1 MQVSERKRR
10 GNPALRAMAA
20 KPPDISEYL
29 RSQGFGPRE
38 LATLEVADSAT
49 IAGQLAFELN
59 LPSSIAAKKQS
70 GMLIRTGGTLAS
82 DLAWTQLSG
91 SSSSPARPWLEASV
105 VKVQI
110 EERPPPGEKV
120 RRLLENGEENAA
132 RELRLQVLWTRQLAE
147 ELVAIGAPT
156 IDGCLD
162 PDRAYELL
170 PGKTRSSTLKRYV
183 TMYKRWRLWLQ
194 EAKRVDAREGRRT

>member
-59 LPSSIAAKKQS
+59 LQL
-70 GMLIRTGGTLAS
+70 GRT
-82 DLAWTQLSG
+82 
-91 SSSSPARPWLEASV
+91 
-105 VKVQI
+105 
-110 EERPPPGEKV
+110 
-120 RRLLENGEENAA
+120 
-132 RELRLQVLWTRQLAE
+132 
-147 ELVAIGAPT
+147 
-156 IDGCLD
+156 C
-162 PDRAYELL
+162 
-170 PGKTRSSTLKRYV
+170 
-183 TMYKRWRLWLQ
+183 
-194 EAKRVDAREGRRT
+194 